1 MSLWHHRCLLT
12 ACHHQR
18 IRHRVR
24 VVALVVIQRRLDR
37 ESMQFL
43 FFFFFRECSD
53 IFFIFFFSL
62 SSSNFFFFPK
72 HKITGISMKMVLFM
86 KHVKIIKQKI
96 YIKILNVMPLVSVV
110 IVHQRKDATPWVN
123 HQV

>member
-1 MSLWHHRCLLT
+1 MSPCSSSFFFSSEN
-12 ACHHQR
+12 
-18 IRHRVR
+18 
-24 VVALVVIQRRLDR
+24 ALIF
-37 ESMQFL
+37 FL
-43 FFFFFRECSD
+43 FFF
-53 IFFIFFFSL
+53 SL
-62 SSSNFFFFPK
+62 FHPQTFFFFPK